1 MSKESKA
8 SDHVKPCNIAQSEAH
23 NRRDTEY
30 IKSLNPSKL
39 YIRTDLS
46 HRNESYVAPGMEGV
60 TLQQHYDAIKAMV
73 KQLTGRAM
81 QEKDIL
87 LKNGKTRKGAS
98 PIRESVVNIKEGTT
112 MDDLLR
118 YVRAVEKRWGIR
130 AIQIH
135 IHKDEGHYANPDD
148 PKSWEANYHAHIIW
162 DWMDHSTGKSWK
174 LNANDMSEL
183 QDMVAETLDM
193 ERGASK
199 AETGLDHL
207 ERNDFIIQKQKQEME
222 EAEKAKKNAVL
233 EKKIAEIKTQTALKE
248 KARLDNEIATINEK
262 VIKAQ
267 NECDSLDEKYDG
279 LVEKYNSL
287 VNTYN
292 DTLRDL
298 NAWRAAADWQK
309 FMFDTLSETYYQGNE
324 IVKYAVDSLISFAK
338 NDDGRGG
345 HQDFLHDDQSVA
357 IKHTLLMVNASDKS
371 VWQKV
376 AAWLL
381 SLAKRFG
388 NLTVMQLQRA
398 SRQLDDVVNGKYD
411 WRISKFMEQ
420 HGLSR

>member
-1 MSKESKA
+1 MA
-8 SDHVKPCNIAQSEAH
+8 SAPNDPEQRE
-23 NRRDTEY
+23 
-30 IKSLNPSKL
+30 NPSL
-39 YIRTDLS
+39 
-46 HRNESYVAPGMEGV
+46 H
-60 TLQQHYDAIKAMV
+60 
-73 KQLTGRAM
+73 
-81 QEKDIL
+81 
-87 LKNGKTRKGAS
+87 S
-98 PIRESVVNIKEGTT
+98 PIK
-112 MDDLLR
+112 
-118 YVRAVEKRWGIR
+118 
-130 AIQIH
+130 
-135 IHKDEGHYANPDD
+135 
-148 PKSWEANYHAHIIW
+148 AHIIW

-174 LNANDMSEL
+174 LIANDMSEL

-193 ERGASK
+193 ERGTSK

-248 KARLDNEIATINEK
+248 KARLDNEIATINEN
-262 VIKAQ
+262 VIETQ

-298 NAWRAAADWQK
+298 NAWRGAADWQK

-338 NDDGRGG
+338 SDDGRGG

-357 IKHTLLMVNASDKS
+357 IKHTLLMINASDKS

-388 NLTVMQLQRA
+388 NLTMMQFQRA
-398 SRQLDDVVNGKYD
+398 SCQLDDVVNGKYD
-411 WRISKFMEQ
+411 WRISKFMEK
-420 HGLSR
+420 HGLSW

>member
-1 MSKESKA
+1 MKRLFLLFFSAMLCTAVSA
-8 SDHVKPCNIAQSEAH
+8 HDFYRDGIYYNITS
-23 NRRDTEY
+23 
-30 IKSLNPSKL
+30 SSKL
-39 YIRTDLS
+39 TVEVTYEGDRYNDYN
-46 HRNESYVAPGMEGV
+46 NEYSG
-60 TLQQHYDAIKAMV
+60 
-73 KQLTGRAM
+73 
-81 QEKDIL
+81 
-87 LKNGKTRKGAS
+87 
-98 PIRESVVNIKEGTT
+98 SVVIPEKVTYYGKEYSVTSIGELAFYECSRLTSVT
-112 MDDLLR
+112 
-118 YVRAVEKRWGIR
+118 IP
-130 AIQIH
+130 
-135 IHKDEGHYANPDD
+135 N
-148 PKSWEANYHAHIIW
+148 
-162 DWMDHSTGKSWK
+162 STGKSWK
-174 LNANDMSEL
+174 LNANDMCEL

-193 ERGASK
+193 ERGTSK

-248 KARLDNEIATINEK
+248 KARLDNEIATINKK
-262 VIKAQ
+262 VIEAQ

-298 NAWRAAADWQK
+298 NAWRGAADWQK

-388 NLTVMQLQRA
+388 NLTMTQLQRA

-411 WRISKFMEQ
+411 WRISKFMEK
-420 HGLSR
+420 HGLSW